1 MSPEHIV
8 AYGGII
14 AVILGAVTAWQG
26 KKVSELQGRVGALE
40 EELKQWKELGI
51 DAMKYIRRF
60 WVWSDRR
67 DIAHER
73 GEPVPPQPELPTSLK
88 DQL

>member
-14 AVILGAVTAWQG
+14 AVLLGAVTAWQG
-26 KKVSELQGRVGALE
+26 KKVSELQSRVEDLE
-40 EELKQWKELGI
+40 TELKHWHTIGL

-67 DIAHER
+67 DLAHER
-73 GEPVPPQPELPTSLK
+73 GQPVPAQPELPASLK